1 VRATSL
7 LAESVTEYLQ
17 RFTNLVWSQLSL
29 NTNNVS
35 TLGKSELVTS
45 GTAAVKEEDVHRGQS
60 QLKVC
65 K

>member
-1 VRATSL
+1 MTATSL
-7 LAESVTEYLQ
+7 LDESVTEYLQ

-45 GTAAVKEEDVHRGQS
+45 GTAAIKKEDVHRGQS